1 MFRENYITKDSDSL
15 FDLSMQ
21 IQYAGSLTVDELL
34 IQLLKENPHLHHLLA
49 SSGSVSDFLHHLKKW
64 AEWRLEK
71 RTKAK
76 AYYHQT
82 KPDKKLFAALSW
94 NDLALLRILNYIDYT
109 GTSYIDKNL
118 RGAEVINEP
127 FHLIYKDYHKQET
140 GSTVD
145 FYLDMIALFRQL
157 HGLLKNH
164 RPHRSEVER
173 WMDNHPTGLEPHI
186 LERRAENKRRI
197 ILKIIDKIDSGVID
211 KPSFQFKKGMSH
223 DDKIKQ
229 MEAWWN
235 TSKFH
240 LAFAFR
246 DPETIREMTDDTL
259 DEKTLHIMERAKDA
273 GIPFFVNPY
282 YLSLLNTHDDPAYTD
297 AAIRQYIFYSHELI
311 DEFGHIVAW
320 EMEDIVEPGKP
331 NAAGWI
337 LPTESNLHRRYPEVA
352 ILIPDTVGR
361 ACGGL
366 CSSCQRMYDFQSGHL
381 NFNLDKLSPKIKWN
395 QKLELLM
402 DYFEKDTQ
410 LRDILITG
418 GDALMSSDKSLEKI
432 LDAVYDMAV
441 RKKETNKDLPDGQK
455 HAEMVR
461 VRLGTRLPVYIP
473 QRITPELIHVLK
485 NFKDKATQIGIRQF
499 VIQTH
504 FESAMEITQ
513 EVQEAVRRLLQA
525 GWIVT
530 NQLVF
535 TSAAARRGHAAKL
548 RKALNDIGVVTYYT
562 FTVKGYQENKNNYA
576 TISRAVQEQV
586 EEKFIGSLPEGVDE
600 TIKSMPNDAPHMKDQ
615 IDKIRNQ
622 FNLPFLSTDRSVL
635 NLPGVGKSLTFK
647 TIGILADGR
656 RIMEFDHDS
665 TRRHSPII
673 HKMGKVIIIEPK
685 TITEFLQQLSEWN
698 EDVREYESV
707 FGFSMGETEERVGI
721 YEYPEYDFQVTK
733 TLTNLEY

>member
-1 MFRENYITKDSDSL
+1 
-15 FDLSMQ
+15 
-21 IQYAGSLTVDELL
+21 
-34 IQLLKENPHLHHLLA
+34 
-49 SSGSVSDFLHHLKKW
+49 
-64 AEWRLEK
+64 
-71 RTKAK
+71 
-76 AYYHQT
+76 
-82 KPDKKLFAALSW
+82 
-94 NDLALLRILNYIDYT
+94 
-109 GTSYIDKNL
+109 
-118 RGAEVINEP
+118 
-127 FHLIYKDYHKQET
+127 
-140 GSTVD
+140 
-145 FYLDMIALFRQL
+145 
-157 HGLLKNH
+157 
-164 RPHRSEVER
+164 
-173 WMDNHPTGLEPHI
+173 
-186 LERRAENKRRI
+186 
-197 ILKIIDKIDSGVID
+197 
-211 KPSFQFKKGMSH
+211 
-223 DDKIKQ
+223 
-229 MEAWWN
+229 
-235 TSKFH
+235 
-240 LAFAFR
+240 
-246 DPETIREMTDDTL
+246 
-259 DEKTLHIMERAKDA
+259 
-273 GIPFFVNPY
+273 
-282 YLSLLNTHDDPAYTD
+282 
-297 AAIRQYIFYSHELI
+297 
-311 DEFGHIVAW
+311 
-320 EMEDIVEPGKP
+320 
-331 NAAGWI
+331 
-337 LPTESNLHRRYPEVA
+337 
-352 ILIPDTVGR
+352 
-361 ACGGL
+361 
-366 CSSCQRMYDFQSGHL
+366 MYDFQSGHL